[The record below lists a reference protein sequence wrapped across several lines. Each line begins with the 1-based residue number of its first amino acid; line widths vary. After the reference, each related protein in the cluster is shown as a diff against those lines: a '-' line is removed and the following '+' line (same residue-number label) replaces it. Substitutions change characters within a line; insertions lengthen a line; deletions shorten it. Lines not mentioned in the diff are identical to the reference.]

1 MDDHYIVT
9 AFVIIDDFLTTL
21 GHKTHPLATVTDAEV
36 LTVAVVASK
45 FFGNNHKNALAWMK
59 AALFIPDALDL
70 TRFSRRLA
78 LLADWLELLL
88 ETIGEL
94 SSTGLVYI
102 IDSMPLPVCQ
112 RVRAMRCKKVRGRE
126 FCGYCAAKKQKFFGW
141 RLHLVCDP
149 NGVPVSFSI
158 IAGGFHDLTPI
169 HELTFGLPEQANVY
183 ADKGFNAAEDEA
195 SILEDTGVKLIP
207 IRKANMK
214 QQNTLGETWAIQRY
228 RHRIETVNSQLE
240 SMGIQRLR
248 ARTREGFT
256 IKTHAS
262 LLALAF
268 TNQLRT
274 GN

>member
-1 MDDHYIVT
+1 MWLSKRCIAKEHFMDDHYIVT

-59 AALFIPDALDL
+59 AARFIPDALDL

-88 ETIGEL
+88 ETIGKL

-126 FCGYCAAKKQKFFGW
+126 FCGYCAAKKQKFFGCGSA
-141 RLHLVCDP
+141 RKVHLRTKKA
-149 NGVPVSFSI
+149 F
-158 IAGGFHDLTPI
+158 A
-169 HELTFGLPEQANVY
+169 FGLRPKRCACQ
-183 ADKGFNAAEDEA
+183 F
-195 SILEDTGVKLIP
+195 
-207 IRKANMK
+207 
-214 QQNTLGETWAIQRY
+214 
-228 RHRIETVNSQLE
+228 
-240 SMGIQRLR
+240 
-248 ARTREGFT
+248 
-256 IKTHAS
+256 
-262 LLALAF
+262 
-268 TNQLRT
+268 
-274 GN
+274 